1 MFLAQQAGL
10 PRFCHV
16 FVTNQPALRRLTMHI
31 IGSPSAVSGAF
42 DLAIVGAGIIGLS
55 CARAAALKGL
65 RVVVIDRDA
74 QSNGASVRN
83 FGFIAVTG
91 QERGAAWARAQR
103 TCAIWKE
110 VAQQAGISILQ
121 RGLWMTARRPEA
133 VPILEAFLATE
144 MGEGCKLLSRAAAEG
159 CCPELVHEQ
168 VQAVLCSS
176 VELRVESREA
186 IPKIAAWLAERWGVQ
201 FLRQTA
207 VLSVAPPLLETSRGV
222 VQAGA
227 VVVCPGDDV
236 YSLYPKRIAR
246 YEVTRCKL
254 QMLRLADPGFR
265 LPGAVMSDLGLL
277 RYPGY
282 SALAEAA
289 PLRARLEAEQGEH
302 LKHGIHLVVVQSADG
317 SLIVGDSHH
326 YAATTDCFADEHIDQ
341 LILDEFTAA
350 TGRSPPAVRE
360 RWIGTYSAASDR
372 TMFMD
377 APARDVRIVMM
388 TSGSGLST
396 GFAIGEEVVADLFGG
411 VQVNCYT
418 QSLRYGQA
426 QA

>member
-1 MFLAQQAGL
+1 
-10 PRFCHV
+10 
-16 FVTNQPALRRLTMHI
+16 MHI
-31 IGSPSAVSGAF
+31 IGCPSAVSGAF
-42 DLAIVGAGIIGLS
+42 DLAVVGAGIIGLS

-65 RVVVIDRDA
+65 RVVVIDRDS
-74 QSNGASVRN
+74 QSSGASVRN
-83 FGFIAVTG
+83 FGFITVTG
-91 QERGAAWARAQR
+91 RERGAEWTRARR
-103 TCAIWKE
+103 TSAIWEE
-110 VAQQAGISILQ
+110 VAQQAGIPILQ
-121 RGLWMTARRPEA
+121 RGLWLTTRRPEA

-144 MGEGCKLLSRAAAEG
+144 MGEGCKLLSRAAARAS
-159 CCPELVHEQ
+159 CPELANEQ
-168 VQAVLCSS
+168 VQAVLSS
-176 VELRVESREA
+176 SIDLRVESREA

-265 LPGAVMSDLGLL
+265 LPSTVMSDLGLL

-302 LKHGIHLVVVQSADG
+302 LKHGIHLIVVQSADG
-317 SLIVGDSHH
+317 SLIVGDSHD
-326 YAATTDCFADEHIDQ
+326 YAATQDCFAHEHIDK
-341 LILDEFTAA
+341 LILDEFAAA
-350 TGRSPPAVRE
+350 TGRPPPAVRE
-360 RWIGTYSAASDR
+360 RWMGTYCAAPER
-372 TMFMD
+372 TMFID

-388 TSGSGLST
+388 TSGSGAST
-396 GFAIGEEVVADLFGG
+396 GFAIGEEVVTDLFGG
-411 VQVNCYT
+411 VQVGGVQVGGAQLGGEQVGGEQANGHSR
-418 QSLRYGQA
+418 SLRSGHL
-426 QA
+426 